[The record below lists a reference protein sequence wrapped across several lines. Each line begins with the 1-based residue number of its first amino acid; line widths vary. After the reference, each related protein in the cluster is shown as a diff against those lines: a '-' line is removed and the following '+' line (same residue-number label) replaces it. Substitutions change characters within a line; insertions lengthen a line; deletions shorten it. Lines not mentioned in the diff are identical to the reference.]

1 MQTHVDPSMTVRW
14 TLVRSVAFLLAALP
28 LVLASCGDPG
38 PESAEGAA
46 AARAAL
52 LPGKVGPSGEVVMV
66 ASESVWN
73 RAVGAAVDS
82 VFLRPVRVLPQ
93 YEPRFDVIRLDPE
106 EFDRFWKP
114 HRNLV
119 VFDIAD
125 RIDTQEPSMRVMR
138 SRWAKGQIY
147 VEIKARTAQA
157 AADLLLDPAQG
168 EMLADLL
175 EQEEATRYGQ
185 WLGLDRNEVLEQT
198 IRERHGLSS
207 VLPRDAQLVNSAGG
221 FAWIERNLT
230 RMKGGRNHDVQLG
243 IVVHRTPY
251 GGPADFSMKRM
262 LERRDSLLQAR
273 VSGSNPGSYMTT
285 EFRLAPRYE
294 EVSFR
299 GGFAATMRGL
309 WRMEGDFMG
318 GPWTSI
324 AWVDAARG
332 QLVTVDGYVYA
343 PYFGKREYL
352 REVEAMVRS
361 FAPIAPTPEPSNS
374 DTTTP

>member
-1 MQTHVDPSMTVRW
+1 MLTPANRFLCPFLKTGFLGLLGVS
-14 TLVRSVAFLLAALP
+14 FLLVSCVGGASDENLDAA
-28 LVLASCGDPG
+28 S
-38 PESAEGAA
+38 
-46 AARAAL
+46 RAAL
-52 LPGKVGPSGEVVMV
+52 LPSKVGPSGEVVMV
-66 ASESVWN
+66 VPESAWSRGIGV
-73 RAVGAAVDS
+73 AVDS

-93 YEPRFDVIRLDPE
+93 YEPRFDVVRLNPD

-125 RIDTQEPSMRVMR
+125 RVDTQVPSMRVMR
-138 SRWAKGQIY
+138 SRYAKGQVY

-157 AADLLLDPAQG
+157 AAKLLLDPAEG

-175 EQEEATRYGQ
+175 EQEEAERYGQ

-198 IRERHGLSS
+198 IREKQGLSCI
-207 VLPRDAQLVNSAGG
+207 LPKDAQLVQSVGG

-243 IVVHRTPY
+243 VIVHRTPY
-251 GGPADFSMKRM
+251 AGPEDFSMARM
-262 LERRDSLLQAR
+262 LERRDSLLEAR
-273 VSGSNPGSYMTT
+273 VSGSNPDSWMTT
-285 EFRLAPRYE
+285 EYRLPPRYE
-294 EVSFR
+294 EISHR

-309 WRMEGDFMG
+309 WKMQGDFMG

-324 AWVDAARG
+324 AWVDESRG

-352 REVEAMVRS
+352 REVEAIVRS
-361 FAPIAPTPEPSNS
+361 FAPLKSQNKTP
-374 DTTTP
+374 

>member
-1 MQTHVDPSMTVRW
+1 MLTLVDR
-14 TLVRSVAFLLAALP
+14 LVRSALKSGLLCVLGLSLILVSCVGGASDGKPDAA
-28 LVLASCGDPG
+28 S
-38 PESAEGAA
+38 
-46 AARAAL
+46 RAAL

-66 ASESVWN
+66 VSESAWS
-73 RAVGAAVDS
+73 RGIGAAVDS

-125 RIDTQEPSMRVMR
+125 RIDTQEPSMRVLR
-138 SRWAKGQIY
+138 SRYAKGQIY
-147 VEIKARTAQA
+147 VEVKARTAKA
-157 AADLLLDPAQG
+157 AADLLLNPAEG

-175 EQEEATRYGQ
+175 EQEEAARYGQ
-185 WLGLDRNEVLEQT
+185 WIGLDRNEVLEQT
-198 IRERHGLSS
+198 IREKHGLSCL
-207 VLPRDAQLVNSAGG
+207 LPRDAQLVQSAGG

-251 GGPADFSMKRM
+251 VGPEDFSMARM
-262 LERRDSLLQAR
+262 LVRRDSLFKAR
-273 VSGSNPGSYMTT
+273 VSGSNPGSWMTT
-285 EFRLAPRYE
+285 EYRLPPRYE
-294 EVSFR
+294 EVLFR
-299 GGFAATMRGL
+299 GGFAATLRGL
-309 WRMEGDFMG
+309 WKMEGDFMG

-324 AWVDAARG
+324 AWVDQARG

-352 REVEAMVRS
+352 REVEAIVRS
-361 FAPIAPTPEPSNS
+361 FAPLATQN
-374 DTTTP
+374 TTP